1 MRVEV
6 GRGGLVVLLRVEVAV
21 LALGPAVVAQEAVD
35 GAALFLRGA
44 TVEVLEE
51 ESCEGERRS
60 GELRTLDLFTGY
72 GEGLVESCAASRAAV
87 QKVPAVT
94 DRGLMSA
101 HTYRDE
107 CKRSAACSWASFA

>member
-1 MRVEV
+1 MELVDRVLEVRHRLVVRRRARLEGRHRRSAVRVEV

-35 GAALFLRGA
+35 RAALFLRGA

-72 GEGLVESCAASRAAV
+72 GEGLVESCISL
-87 QKVPAVT
+87 T
-94 DRGLMSA
+94 LSG
-101 HTYRDE
+101 
-107 CKRSAACSWASFA
+107 CF